1 MRKFKGLKKATAI
14 TCALSMVVAGL
25 PISSSVFAATEEQKS
40 MVADATKNLA
50 LSKYTSLFPEVA
62 EGVQERLND
71 GKLKADV
78 NGDAH
83 CALSKKGWAIVVKVT
98 Q

>member
-25 PISSSVFAATEEQKS
+25 PMSSPVFAATDEQKA

-50 LSKYTSLFPEVA
+50 LSKTTSLFPECA
-62 EGVQERLND
+62 EGAQANLND
-71 GKLKADV
+71 GK
-78 NGDAH
+78 
-83 CALSKKGWAIVVKVT
+83 
-98 Q
+98 

>member
-25 PISSSVFAATEEQKS
+25 PMSSPVFAATDEQKA

-50 LSKYTSLFPEVA
+50 LSKTTS
-62 EGVQERLND
+62 R
-71 GKLKADV
+71 
-78 NGDAH
+78 
-83 CALSKKGWAIVVKVT
+83 
-98 Q
+98 